1 MIPYVIPH
9 ESVYRS
15 YAKYTWDMNDD
26 KINIIYRKKSNRGPR
41 EDKSDDSGEF
51 AEYSKNRNGY
61 SPWQSNQNL
70 DPKTNY
76 QMMND
81 TEYSQTYTGSV
92 NRFKNTIDEIN
103 IEISDSNKKQKI
115 IDTIKQY
122 GVINKDGSRVP
133 NIKLIESLIKDA
145 QNEC

>member
-1 MIPYVIPH
+1 
-9 ESVYRS
+9 
-15 YAKYTWDMNDD
+15 
-26 KINIIYRKKSNRGPR
+26 
-41 EDKSDDSGEF
+41 
-51 AEYSKNRNGY
+51 
-61 SPWQSNQNL
+61 
-70 DPKTNY
+70 
-76 QMMND
+76 MMND

-92 NRFKNTIDEIN
+92 DGVEFSIIFNRFKNTIDEIN